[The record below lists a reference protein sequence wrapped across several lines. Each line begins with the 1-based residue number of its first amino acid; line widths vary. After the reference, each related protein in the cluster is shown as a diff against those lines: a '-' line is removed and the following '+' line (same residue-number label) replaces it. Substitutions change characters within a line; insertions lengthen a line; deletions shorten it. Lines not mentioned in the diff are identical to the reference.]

1 MGETDWEAHMALLKR
16 QGYQGQMT
24 FEFVYGRFPDAPMP
38 AFMTMAAQTGRYLI
52 DLFDRA

>member
-1 MGETDWEAHMALLKR
+1 MAALLLKR

-24 FEFVYGRFPDAPMP
+24 FEFVYGRFPDALMP